1 MTRSTTS
8 QAAFGLALLLLAE
21 LACAGSFN
29 VRPTRLELSAAQP
42 TDMLTITNPTAAET
56 VIHVQANLW
65 SQQDG
70 ADVLEASRDLIAVP
84 PLFTLPPGAS
94 QVVRIGLRSA
104 PPPAAERTYRLL
116 LREVPPPPME
126 GFSGLQVALNLSLP
140 VFVQPAGPA
149 RPVLS
154 WSLGRNDTGQTTL
167 ELDNRGNAHTQV
179 LAVMLRNAEE
189 TIEGR
194 NLPVYLLPGQHRTWR
209 LDTDASAGTRWTLT
223 AATDAGPVETE
234 LVLEAN

>member
-1 MTRSTTS
+1 
-8 QAAFGLALLLLAE
+8 
-21 LACAGSFN
+21 
-29 VRPTRLELSAAQP
+29 
-42 TDMLTITNPTAAET
+42 
-56 VIHVQANLW
+56 
-65 SQQDG
+65 
-70 ADVLEASRDLIAVP
+70 
-84 PLFTLPPGAS
+84 
-94 QVVRIGLRSA
+94 
-104 PPPAAERTYRLL
+104 
-116 LREVPPPPME
+116 
-126 GFSGLQVALNLSLP
+126 